1 MMISG
6 TILWFTLSNKYAKQ
20 SIQSTFSHYC
30 HGNYKMIKVILAD
43 DHNITRSGLKALLEK
58 EENIEVVAEA
68 ENGRQAVKLAMDVK
82 PDIIVM
88 DISMPDLNGME
99 ATRQV
104 LSNLPEIKIIA
115 LSMHSHRRYIS
126 GMLKAGA
133 TGYLLK
139 SCAFEELTNAI
150 STVVD
155 GKAYL
160 SPSIADTV
168 VKDYINPSSSPS
180 SKLADLSAREREV
193 LQLIAEGLPTKETA
207 DRLFVSESTINTH
220 RRQIMEKLNIHSI
233 AQLTKFAIQEGLT
246 FLE

>member
-1 MMISG
+1 MIPVYNLLRTVLMSAYYFIASKLYHQIYSG
-6 TILWFTLSNKYAKQ
+6 KNMTV
-20 SIQSTFSHYC
+20 
-30 HGNYKMIKVILAD
+30 KVILAD
-43 DHNITRSGLKALLEK
+43 DHNITRSGLKALLER
-58 EENIEVVAEA
+58 EPEIEVIAEA
-68 ENGRQAVKLAMDVK
+68 ENGRQAVRLAQDLK

-88 DISMPDLNGME
+88 DISMPDMNGME

-104 LSNLPEIKIIA
+104 LAGNPEIKIVA

-150 STVVD
+150 FTIAD

-168 VKDYINPSSSPS
+168 VKDYVNPSASSSS
-180 SKLADLSAREREV
+180 SKLGELSAREREV

>member
-1 MMISG
+1 M
-6 TILWFTLSNKYAKQ
+6 T
-20 SIQSTFSHYC
+20 
-30 HGNYKMIKVILAD
+30 IKVILAD

-58 EENIEVVAEA
+58 EQNIEIIAEA
-68 ENGRQAVKLAMDVK
+68 ENGRQAVKLAMEVK

-104 LSNLPEIKIIA
+104 LSNNPEIKIIA

-150 STVVD
+150 STVVE

-168 VKDYINPSSSPS
+168 VKDYVNPSSTPSS

>member
-1 MMISG
+1 MVFLM
-6 TILWFTLSNKYAKQ
+6 
-20 SIQSTFSHYC
+20 SIQ
-30 HGNYKMIKVILAD
+30 VILAD
-43 DHNITRSGLKALLEK
+43 DHNMTRSGLKALLDK
-58 EENIEVVAEA
+58 ENNIVVKAEA
-68 ENGRQAVKLAMDVK
+68 ENGRQAVKLAIEFK
-82 PDIIVM
+82 PDVVVM
-88 DISMPDLNGME
+88 DISMPDLNGIE
-99 ATRQV
+99 ATRQIHAN
-104 LSNLPEIKIIA
+104 SPEIKIIA

-139 SCAFEELTNAI
+139 SCAFEELTSAI
-150 STVVD
+150 STVVK

-160 SPSIADTV
+160 SPSIASTI
-168 VKDYINPSSSPS
+168 VKDYINSSSPTS
-180 SKLADLSAREREV
+180 STSKLSELSGREKEV

-233 AQLTKFAIQEGLT
+233 AKLTKFAIQEGLT